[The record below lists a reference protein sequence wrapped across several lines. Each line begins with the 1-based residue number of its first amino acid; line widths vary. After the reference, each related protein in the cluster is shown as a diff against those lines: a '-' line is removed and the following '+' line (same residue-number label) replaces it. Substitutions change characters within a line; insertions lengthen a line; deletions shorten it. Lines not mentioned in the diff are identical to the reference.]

1 MRTEVNAYL
10 EPGKA
15 VVTPRA
21 IQTELIV
28 V

>member
-10 EPGKA
+10 EPGR
-15 VVTPRA
+15 VVITPSEYQR
-21 IQTELIV
+21 ELIV